1 MKFHCEEKPILWGGA
16 TASSQY
22 EGGWDKGG
30 KGMDTQD
37 CRPYL
42 IRTSN
47 ATTETRLLTKK
58 SVSESKKDKLKF
70 YPFRS
75 GSDGYNHLK
84 EDIQLLKELG
94 IDIYRLSI
102 SWARLYPNGDEEEP
116 NIDGIRYYDEVF
128 SEIKKS
134 RNENIFNY
142 DTLCAS
148 FIPSGALW
156 WLD

>member
-1 MKFHCEEKPILWGGA
+1 MN
-16 TASSQY
+16 Q
-22 EGGWDKGG
+22 
-30 KGMDTQD
+30 
-37 CRPYL
+37 
-42 IRTSN
+42 
-47 ATTETRLLTKK
+47 
-58 SVSESKKDKLKF
+58 KKDKLKF

-128 SEIKKS
+128 SEIKKKW
-134 RNENIFNY
+134 NENIFNY